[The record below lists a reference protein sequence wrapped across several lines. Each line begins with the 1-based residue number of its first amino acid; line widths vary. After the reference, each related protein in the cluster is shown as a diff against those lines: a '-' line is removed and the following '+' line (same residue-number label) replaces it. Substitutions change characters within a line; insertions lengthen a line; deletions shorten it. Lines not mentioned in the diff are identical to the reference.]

1 MDIVF
6 ISQLAV
12 DMVIGVYDFEKV
24 KQQRLLIDIEMA
36 RDIRGAAAADDL
48 NQTVDYAV
56 VSQRVT
62 ELLQQQPIELIETV
76 AERIADLLLSE
87 FAVQAVRVQVDK
99 PAAVPAA
106 RTVGVRISRG
116 RW

>member
-36 RDIRGAAAADDL
+36 IDVRRAAGDDDL
-48 NQTVDYAV
+48 NQTIDYAV
-56 VSQRVT
+56 VCQRVT
-62 ELLQQQPIELIETV
+62 QLLQQQPIELIETV
-76 AERIADLLLSE
+76 AERIAQLVLSE
-87 FAVQAVRVQVDK
+87 FPAQAVRVQVDK
-99 PAAVPAA
+99 PGAVPAS

-116 RW
+116 QW